1 MFLIFAL
8 TVALAPAFAAQKS
21 IPGEP
26 KYDPTTEAVFKGTVE
41 AVTDRQCPV
50 SGGMGECGFK
60 LVGIREPLSIL
71 LMTTPAKV
79 FLTLILAGMLLI
91 PGLGEILA
99 LPVLAALGYVWGFAP
114 TKK

>member
-1 MFLIFAL
+1 
-8 TVALAPAFAAQKS
+8 
-21 IPGEP
+21 
-26 KYDPTTEAVFKGTVE
+26 
-41 AVTDRQCPV
+41 
-50 SGGMGECGFK
+50 
-60 LVGIREPLSIL
+60 
-71 LMTTPAKV
+71 MTTTAKV